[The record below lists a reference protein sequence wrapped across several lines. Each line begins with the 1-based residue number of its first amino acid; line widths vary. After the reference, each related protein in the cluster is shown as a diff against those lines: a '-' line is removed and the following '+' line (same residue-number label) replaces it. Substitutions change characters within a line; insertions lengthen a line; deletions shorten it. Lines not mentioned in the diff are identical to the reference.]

1 MSIRVFLAD
10 DHVVVLDGLRLLLES
25 QPDITVV
32 GVASNGYEA
41 ALQVILLHPDVVVMD
56 IAMPE
61 LNGVEVTRQIMASVP
76 STRVV
81 VLSMHSSSEHIFQA
95 LQAGALGYVL
105 KQSAGAELVEAIR
118 AVYAGRPYLSRKLT
132 ESIEVNTEHPLKSPL
147 ESLSRRELQVLQLTV
162 EGKSAAEIAF
172 ALSVTPGTVATYRWR
187 LMHKLGLNDLPSLV
201 KFAIQHG
208 LTPPEIR

>member
-61 LNGVEVTRQIMASVP
+61 LNG
-76 STRVV
+76 
-81 VLSMHSSSEHIFQA
+81 
-95 LQAGALGYVL
+95 
-105 KQSAGAELVEAIR
+105 AETICWR
-118 AVYAGRPYLSRKLT
+118 
-132 ESIEVNTEHPLKSPL
+132 
-147 ESLSRRELQVLQLTV
+147 
-162 EGKSAAEIAF
+162 
-172 ALSVTPGTVATYRWR
+172 GT
-187 LMHKLGLNDLPSLV
+187 G
-201 KFAIQHG
+201 
-208 LTPPEIR
+208 